1 MINEMVN
8 TQIAQNIK
16 PVDNSF
22 AMENYTYVTEEL
34 GNEKIAEIYRILG
47 PLDYNFSF
55 SNPEEDE
62 SPLKKKGDG
71 DSDEEASEEEEKRI
85 LQDYYDQR
93 RSGAMY
99 RGEILQDTKRP
110 DGVGIKIHHQR
121 ALYEGHFK
129 DGACHGFG
137 RGITS
142 KGEVF

>member
-1 MINEMVN
+1 MVN

-85 LQDYYDQR
+85 LQDYYD
-93 RSGAMY
+93 
-99 RGEILQDTKRP
+99 
-110 DGVGIKIHHQR
+110 
-121 ALYEGHFK
+121 
-129 DGACHGFG
+129 
-137 RGITS
+137 
-142 KGEVF
+142 